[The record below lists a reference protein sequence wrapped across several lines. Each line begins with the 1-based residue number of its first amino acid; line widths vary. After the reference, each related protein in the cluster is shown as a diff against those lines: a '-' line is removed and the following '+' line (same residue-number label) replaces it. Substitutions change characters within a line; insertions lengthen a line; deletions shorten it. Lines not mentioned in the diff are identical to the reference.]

1 MAISRESIS
10 SIASP
15 PSLRLPGIVKTNPRP
30 ARCPGAD
37 RKPSHTGWNRGALTT
52 NLVSMPDSGK
62 KARPDAREPWIIRTY
77 AGFGDA
83 RQANQRF
90 LANLKQGQR
99 GLSIAFDLPTQNG
112 YDPDAPV
119 ARGEVGEAGVSI
131 CHWNDMER
139 LFEGIPLESI
149 NTSMTINATAPFILA
164 LYLVVAEKHGVP
176 WTELRGTTQNDLLK
190 EFVARGTSIFHPELS
205 FRLSTGL
212 IRFTVE
218 RVPNWNPINCCG
230 YHYMESGAG
239 PAEEIGYAFG
249 NALLILDAIRPTLDA
264 AAFEQTVRRISFF
277 INSGIELVPEICK
290 IRAYF
295 KLWRELCASE
305 YGVDNVAFRAGCQ
318 VRSLTLTEPQPEV
331 NIIRIAYEAL
341 PVVISADARV
351 NALQLPGFR
360 EALALPDQSEQTL
373 SLRTQQVL
381 MHETGLAGY
390 GDIFEGSKVI
400 EKLTAETA
408 ARAREIAI
416 RLRQAGYS
424 RAISIVSGELT
435 RQLAER
441 YRKVES
447 GEIVQ
452 IGVNAFTGEIG
463 LTPWPRQNADRAADA
478 SKEKER
484 IESINKWRTARDQA
498 AVANAREALERAA
511 ANTSDSDRGLIE
523 AAIELARAGG
533 TVGEWTDSLVRVSR
547 GRYTPPILETGVS
560 VGALNVPTAGST
572 RKIRIALGKAGLDGH
587 INAVKL
593 LAHACMQAGM
603 EVVLA
608 GFKQTPEDMVATAL
622 EEDVDVLAIS
632 SLAGAHMSI
641 ARETIDLLK
650 SRGAADVSLVMGGII
665 PEADRTALLQLGVK
679 AVFTPKDSNLGE
691 IVGRII
697 AIAGREK

>member
-1 MAISRESIS
+1 MPEPEKKSR
-10 SIASP
+10 P
-15 PSLRLPGIVKTNPRP
+15 P
-30 ARCPGAD
+30 
-37 RKPSHTGWNRGALTT
+37 
-52 NLVSMPDSGK
+52 
-62 KARPDAREPWIIRTY
+62 REPWIIRTY

-83 RQANQRF
+83 RQANERF
-90 LANLKQGQR
+90 LANLEQGQR

-119 ARGEVGEAGVSI
+119 AHGEVGEAGVSI
-131 CHWNDMER
+131 CHWQDMER
-139 LFEGIPLESI
+139 LFENIPLGSI

-205 FRLSTGL
+205 FRLSTEL
-212 IRFTVE
+212 IRFAVE

-249 NALLILDAIRPTLDA
+249 NALLILDAIRPKLGA

-295 KLWRELCASE
+295 KLWRDLCATE
-305 YGVDNVAFRAGCQ
+305 YGVKDVIFRAGCQ

-331 NIIRIAYEAL
+331 NIIRIAYEAI

-360 EALALPDQSEQTL
+360 EALSLPDQSEQTL

-400 EKLTAETA
+400 EKLTAETST
-408 ARAREIAI
+408 RAREIAM
-416 RLRQAGYS
+416 RLRAAGYS
-424 RAISIVSGELT
+424 RAISIISGELT

-441 YRKVES
+441 HRKVES

-452 IGVNAFTGEIG
+452 IGVNAFTGEVG
-463 LTPWPRQNADRAADA
+463 LAPPPKQSADRRTQA

-484 IESINKWRTARDQA
+484 IDSIKKWHAARDHS
-498 AVANAREALERAA
+498 AVAKAREALERAG
-511 ANTSDSDRGLIE
+511 ANDGGGGLME
-523 AAIELARAGG
+523 ATIDLAHAGG
-533 TVGEWTDSLVRVSR
+533 TVGEWTDSLVRVGR
-547 GRYTPPILETGVS
+547 GRYTPPILETS
-560 VGALNVPTAGST
+560 AAVGTLKVPVAK

-587 INAVKL
+587 INAIKL

-608 GFKQTPEDMVATAL
+608 GFKQTPEQMVATAL

-641 ARETIDLLK
+641 ARETIELLK
-650 SRGAADVSLVMGGII
+650 SRGADEVALVMGGII
-665 PEADRTALLQLGVK
+665 PEADRGALLELGVK

-691 IVGRII
+691 IIGRII
-697 AIAGREK
+697 AIADREQS

>member
-1 MAISRESIS
+1 MPEPEKKSR
-10 SIASP
+10 P
-15 PSLRLPGIVKTNPRP
+15 P
-30 ARCPGAD
+30 
-37 RKPSHTGWNRGALTT
+37 
-52 NLVSMPDSGK
+52 
-62 KARPDAREPWIIRTY
+62 REPWIIRTY

-83 RQANQRF
+83 RQANERF

-119 ARGEVGEAGVSI
+119 AHGEVGEAGVSI
-131 CHWNDMER
+131 CHWQDMER
-139 LFEGIPLESI
+139 LFENIPLGSI

-164 LYLVVAEKHGVP
+164 LYLAVAEKHSVP

-205 FRLSTGL
+205 FRLSTEL
-212 IRFTVE
+212 IRFAVE

-249 NALLILDAIRPTLDA
+249 NALLILDAIRPKLGA

-295 KLWRELCASE
+295 KLWRDLCATE
-305 YGVDNVAFRAGCQ
+305 YGVKDVIFRAGCQ

-331 NIIRIAYEAL
+331 NIIRIAYEAI

-360 EALALPDQSEQTL
+360 EALSLPDQSEQTL

-400 EKLTAETA
+400 EKLTAETST
-408 ARAREIAI
+408 RAREIAM
-416 RLRQAGYS
+416 RLREAGYS
-424 RAISIVSGELT
+424 RAISIISGELT

-441 YRKVES
+441 HRKVES
-447 GEIVQ
+447 GENVQ

-463 LTPWPRQNADRAADA
+463 LAPPPKQSADRRTQA

-484 IESINKWRTARDQA
+484 IEAIKQWRAARDQSR
-498 AVANAREALERAA
+498 VAKAREALERAG
-511 ANTSDSDRGLIE
+511 ANDGGGGLME
-523 AAIELARAGG
+523 ATIDLARAGG
-533 TVGEWTDSLVRVSR
+533 TVGEWTDSLVRVGR
-547 GRYTPPILETGVS
+547 GRYTPPILETS
-560 VGALNVPTAGST
+560 AAVGTLKVPVAK

-587 INAVKL
+587 INAIKL

-608 GFKQTPEDMVATAL
+608 GFKQTPEQMVATAL

-641 ARETIDLLK
+641 ARETIELLK
-650 SRGAADVSLVMGGII
+650 SRGADEVALVMGGII
-665 PEADRTALLQLGVK
+665 PEADRGALLELGVK

-691 IVGRII
+691 IIGRII
-697 AIAGREK
+697 AIADREQS

>member
-1 MAISRESIS
+1 
-10 SIASP
+10 
-15 PSLRLPGIVKTNPRP
+15 
-30 ARCPGAD
+30 
-37 RKPSHTGWNRGALTT
+37 
-52 NLVSMPDSGK
+52 MPDADK
-62 KARPDAREPWIIRTY
+62 RARLSREPWIIRTY

-83 RQANQRF
+83 REANERF

-131 CHWNDMER
+131 CHWQDMER
-139 LFEGIPLESI
+139 LFEGIPLQSI

-205 FRLSTGL
+205 FRLSTEL
-212 IRFTVE
+212 IRFAVE

-249 NALLILDAIRPTLDA
+249 NALLILDAIRPKLDA
-264 AAFEQTVRRISFF
+264 AAFAQTVRRISFF

-295 KLWRELCASE
+295 KLWRELCATE
-305 YGVDNVAFRAGCQ
+305 YGVADVAFRAGCQ

-341 PVVISADARV
+341 PVVISAGARV

-381 MHETGLAGY
+381 MHETGLAAY
-390 GDIFEGSKVI
+390 GDIFEGSKII

-408 ARAREIAI
+408 TRAREIAI
-416 RLRQAGYS
+416 RLREAGYS

-441 YRKVES
+441 HRKVES

-452 IGVNAFTGEIG
+452 IGVNAFTGEVG
-463 LTPWPRQNADRAADA
+463 LAPPPKKSADHAAQA
-478 SKEKER
+478 IKEKER
-484 IESINKWRTARDQA
+484 VESIKKWRAARDQA
-498 AVANAREALERAA
+498 AVSKAREALERAGVDD
-511 ANTSDSDRGLIE
+511 NKSDRGLIE
-523 AAIELARAGG
+523 ATIDLARAGG

-547 GRYTPPILETGVS
+547 GRYTPPILETSVS
-560 VGALNVPTAGST
+560 VGALNVPMAATK

-587 INAVKL
+587 INAIKL

-608 GFKQTPEDMVATAL
+608 GFKQTPEQMVATAL

-650 SRGAADVSLVMGGII
+650 SRGASDVALVMGGII
-665 PEADRTALLQLGVK
+665 PEADRKALLELGVK

-697 AIAGREK
+697 AIADGK

>member
-1 MAISRESIS
+1 
-10 SIASP
+10 
-15 PSLRLPGIVKTNPRP
+15 
-30 ARCPGAD
+30 
-37 RKPSHTGWNRGALTT
+37 
-52 NLVSMPDSGK
+52 MPEPEK
-62 KARPDAREPWIIRTY
+62 KARAPREPWIIRTY

-83 RQANQRF
+83 RQANERF

-131 CHWNDMER
+131 CHWDDMER
-139 LFEGIPLESI
+139 LFEGIPLQSI

-205 FRLSTGL
+205 FRLSTEL
-212 IRFTVE
+212 IRFAVE

-239 PAEEIGYAFG
+239 PAEEVGYAFG
-249 NALLILDAIRPTLDA
+249 NALLILDAIRPKLDA

-295 KLWRELCASE
+295 KLWRELCSTE
-305 YGVDNVAFRAGCQ
+305 YGVKDVAFRAGCQ

-341 PVVISADARV
+341 PVVLSADARV

-400 EKLTAETA
+400 EKLTDETA
-408 ARAREIAI
+408 SRAREIAI
-416 RLRQAGYS
+416 RLREAGYS

-441 YRKVES
+441 HRKVES

-452 IGVNAFTGEIG
+452 IGVNAFTGEVG
-463 LTPWPRQNADRAADA
+463 LTPPPKQSADHAAQA

-484 IESINKWRTARDQA
+484 IESITKWRAGRDQA
-498 AVANAREALERAA
+498 AVAKAREALERAG
-511 ANTSDSDRGLIE
+511 ANDGGGLIE
-523 AAIELARAGG
+523 ATIELARAGG
-533 TVGEWTDSLVRVSR
+533 TVGEWTDSLVRVGR
-547 GRYTPPILETGVS
+547 GRYTPPILETSVS
-560 VGALNVPTAGST
+560 VGALKVPMAT

-587 INAVKL
+587 INAIKL

-608 GFKQTPEDMVATAL
+608 GFKQTPEQMVATAL

-641 ARETIDLLK
+641 ARETIELLK
-650 SRGAADVSLVMGGII
+650 SRGAGDVSLVMGGII
-665 PEADRTALLQLGVK
+665 PEADRKALIELGVK

-697 AIAGREK
+697 AIANREK

>member
-1 MAISRESIS
+1 MAE
-10 SIASP
+10 P
-15 PSLRLPGIVKTNPRP
+15 EQ
-30 ARCPGAD
+30 
-37 RKPSHTGWNRGALTT
+37 
-52 NLVSMPDSGK
+52 
-62 KARPDAREPWIIRTY
+62 KARAPREPWIIRTY

-83 RQANQRF
+83 RQANERF

-131 CHWNDMER
+131 CHWQDMER
-139 LFEGIPLESI
+139 LFEGIPLQSI

-205 FRLSTGL
+205 FRLSTEL
-212 IRFTVE
+212 IRFAVE

-239 PAEEIGYAFG
+239 PTEEIGYAFG
-249 NALLILDAIRPTLDA
+249 NALLILDAIRPKLDA
-264 AAFEQTVRRISFF
+264 AAFAQTVRRISFF

-295 KLWRELCASE
+295 KLWRELCATE
-305 YGVDNVAFRAGCQ
+305 YGVDDVAFRAGCQ

-408 ARAREIAI
+408 TRAREIAI
-416 RLRQAGYS
+416 RLREAGYS
-424 RAISIVSGELT
+424 RTISIVSGELT

-441 YRKVES
+441 HRKVES

-452 IGVNAFTGEIG
+452 IGVNAFTGEVG
-463 LTPWPRQNADRAADA
+463 LAPPPKQNADHNEQLR
-478 SKEKER
+478 KEKER
-484 IESINKWRTARDQA
+484 IESIKKWRAARDQA
-498 AVANAREALERAA
+498 AVSKAREALERAA
-511 ANTSDSDRGLIE
+511 ANDNKSDRGLIE
-523 AAIELARAGG
+523 ATIDLARAGG

-547 GRYTPPILETGVS
+547 GRYTPPILETSVS
-560 VGALNVPTAGST
+560 VGALNVPVATT
-572 RKIRIALGKAGLDGH
+572 KRKIRIALGKAGLDGH
-587 INAVKL
+587 INAIKL

-608 GFKQTPEDMVATAL
+608 GFKQTPDQMVATAL

-650 SRGAADVSLVMGGII
+650 SRGASDVALVMGGII
-665 PEADRTALLQLGVK
+665 PETDRAALLKLGVK

-697 AIAGREK
+697 EIAGRQK

>member
-1 MAISRESIS
+1 
-10 SIASP
+10 
-15 PSLRLPGIVKTNPRP
+15 
-30 ARCPGAD
+30 
-37 RKPSHTGWNRGALTT
+37 
-52 NLVSMPDSGK
+52 MPDTEK
-62 KARPDAREPWIIRTY
+62 KARAPREPWIIRTY

-83 RQANQRF
+83 RQANERF

-131 CHWNDMER
+131 CHWDDMER
-139 LFEGIPLESI
+139 LFEGIPLQSI
-149 NTSMTINATAPFILA
+149 NTSMTINATAPFLLA
-164 LYLVVAEKHGVP
+164 LYLVIAEKHGVP

-205 FRLSTGL
+205 FRLSTEL
-212 IRFTVE
+212 IRFAVE

-249 NALLILDAIRPTLDA
+249 NALMILDAIRPRLDA

-295 KLWRELCASE
+295 KLWQELCATE
-305 YGVDNVAFRAGCQ
+305 YGVNDVAFRAGCQ
-318 VRSLTLTEPQPEV
+318 VRTLTLTEPQPEV

-341 PVVISADARV
+341 PVVLSANARV

-360 EALALPDQSEQTL
+360 EALALPDQAEQTL

-381 MHETGLAGY
+381 MYETGLAGY
-390 GDIFEGSKVI
+390 GDIFEGSKVV

-408 ARAREIAI
+408 ARAREIAL
-416 RLRQAGYS
+416 RLREADYS

-441 YRKVES
+441 HRKVES

-452 IGVNAFTGEIG
+452 IGVNAFTGEVG
-463 LTPWPRQNADRAADA
+463 LTPPPKRNVDRDA
-478 SKEKER
+478 QVVKEKER
-484 IESINKWRTARDQA
+484 IESIKQWRAARDQKPVA
-498 AVANAREALERAA
+498 AARESLERAA
-511 ANTSDSDRGLIE
+511 ASDGESGLME
-523 AAIELARAGG
+523 ATIDLARAGG
-533 TVGEWTDSLVRVSR
+533 TVGEWTDSLVRVGR
-547 GRYTPPILETGVS
+547 GRYTPPILETSVG
-560 VGALNVPTAGST
+560 VGALKVPSAT

-587 INAVKL
+587 INAIKL
-593 LAHACMQAGM
+593 LTHACMQAGM

-608 GFKQTPEDMVATAL
+608 GFKQTPEQMVATAL

-641 ARETIDLLK
+641 ARETIELLK
-650 SRGAADVSLVMGGII
+650 SRHASDVALVMGGII
-665 PEADRTALLQLGVK
+665 PEADRTALLALGVK

-691 IVGRII
+691 IIGRII
-697 AIAGREK
+697 AIAGREKQ

>member
-1 MAISRESIS
+1 
-10 SIASP
+10 
-15 PSLRLPGIVKTNPRP
+15 
-30 ARCPGAD
+30 
-37 RKPSHTGWNRGALTT
+37 
-52 NLVSMPDSGK
+52 MPETEK
-62 KARPDAREPWIIRTY
+62 KARAPREPWIIRTY

-83 RQANQRF
+83 RQANERF

-131 CHWNDMER
+131 CHWQDMER
-139 LFEGIPLESI
+139 LFEGIPLQSI

-190 EFVARGTSIFHPELS
+190 EFVARGTSIFHPDLS
-205 FRLSTGL
+205 FRLSTEL
-212 IRFTVE
+212 IRFAVE
-218 RVPNWNPINCCG
+218 HVPNWNPINCCG

-249 NALLILDAIRPTLDA
+249 NALLILDAIRPKLDA

-295 KLWRELCASE
+295 KLWRELCATE
-305 YGVDNVAFRAGCQ
+305 YGVDDVAFRAGCQ

-400 EKLTAETA
+400 EKLTDETA
-408 ARAREIAI
+408 TRAREIAI
-416 RLRQAGYS
+416 RLREAGYS

-435 RQLAER
+435 RQLADR
-441 YRKVES
+441 HRKVES

-463 LTPWPRQNADRAADA
+463 LTPPPKQNSAHAGQAL
-478 SKEKER
+478 KEKER
-484 IESINKWRTARDQA
+484 IDSIRKWRAGRDQTA
-498 AVANAREALERAA
+498 VSKAREVLERAVANNA
-511 ANTSDSDRGLIE
+511 DRRLIE
-523 AAIELARAGG
+523 ATIDLARAGG
-533 TVGEWTDSLVRVSR
+533 TVGEWTDSLVRVGR

-560 VGALNVPTAGST
+560 VGALKVPVAK

-587 INAVKL
+587 INAIKL

-608 GFKQTPEDMVATAL
+608 GFKQTPEQMVATAL

-641 ARETIDLLK
+641 ARETIYLLK
-650 SRGAADVSLVMGGII
+650 SRGAADVALVMGGII
-665 PEADRTALLQLGVK
+665 PEADRTALLELGVK

-697 AIAGREK
+697 AIVGGERP

>member
-1 MAISRESIS
+1 MPETEKKSR
-10 SIASP
+10 AP
-15 PSLRLPGIVKTNPRP
+15 
-30 ARCPGAD
+30 
-37 RKPSHTGWNRGALTT
+37 
-52 NLVSMPDSGK
+52 
-62 KARPDAREPWIIRTY
+62 REPWIIRTY

-83 RQANQRF
+83 RQANERF
-90 LANLKQGQR
+90 LANLQQGQR

-131 CHWNDMER
+131 CHWQDMEQ
-139 LFEGIPLESI
+139 LFEGIPLQSI

-176 WTELRGTTQNDLLK
+176 WSELRGTTQNDLLK

-205 FRLSTGL
+205 FRLSTEL
-212 IRFTVE
+212 IRFAVE

-249 NALLILDAIRPTLDA
+249 NALLILDAIRPKLDA

-295 KLWRELCASE
+295 KLWRELCSTQ
-305 YGVDNVAFRAGCQ
+305 YNVKDVAFRAGCQ

-341 PVVISADARV
+341 PVVLSADARV

-360 EALALPDQSEQTL
+360 EALSLPDQSEQTL

-390 GDIFEGSKVI
+390 GDIFEGSKII
-400 EKLTAETA
+400 EQLTAETA

-416 RLRQAGYS
+416 RLREAGYS

-441 YRKVES
+441 HRKVES

-452 IGVNAFTGEIG
+452 IGVNAFTGEVG
-463 LTPWPRQNADRAADA
+463 LAPPPKQNADHAAQA

-484 IESINKWRTARDQA
+484 IESIKKWRAARDHA
-498 AVANAREALERAA
+498 AVAKARETLERAG
-511 ANTSDSDRGLIE
+511 ANDGDSGLIE
-523 AAIELARAGG
+523 ATIDLARAGG
-533 TVGEWTDSLVRVSR
+533 TVGEWTDSLVRVGR
-547 GRYTPPILETGVS
+547 GRYTPPILETSVS
-560 VGALNVPTAGST
+560 VGALKVPMTT

-587 INAVKL
+587 INAIKL

-608 GFKQTPEDMVATAL
+608 GFKQTPEQMVATAL

-641 ARETIDLLK
+641 ARETIELLK
-650 SRGAADVSLVMGGII
+650 SRGAGDVSLVMGGII
-665 PEADRTALLQLGVK
+665 PEADRKALSKLGVK
-679 AVFTPKDSNLGE
+679 AIFTPKDSNLGE

-697 AIAGREK
+697 AIANREQ

>member
-1 MAISRESIS
+1 
-10 SIASP
+10 
-15 PSLRLPGIVKTNPRP
+15 
-30 ARCPGAD
+30 
-37 RKPSHTGWNRGALTT
+37 
-52 NLVSMPDSGK
+52 MPETEK
-62 KARPDAREPWIIRTY
+62 KARAPREPWIIRTY

-83 RQANQRF
+83 RQANERF

-131 CHWNDMER
+131 CHWDDMER
-139 LFEGIPLESI
+139 LFEGIPLQSI
-149 NTSMTINATAPFILA
+149 NTSMTINATAPFLLA
-164 LYLVVAEKHGVP
+164 LYLVIAEKHGVP

-205 FRLSTGL
+205 FRLSTEL
-212 IRFTVE
+212 IRFAVE

-249 NALLILDAIRPTLDA
+249 NALMILDAIRPKLDA

-295 KLWRELCASE
+295 KLWHELCATE
-305 YGVDNVAFRAGCQ
+305 YGVKDVAFRAGCQ

-341 PVVISADARV
+341 PVVLSADARV

-360 EALALPDQSEQTL
+360 EALALPDQAEQTL

-381 MHETGLAGY
+381 MYETGLAGY
-390 GDIFEGSKVI
+390 GDIFEGSKVV

-408 ARAREIAI
+408 TRAREIAL
-416 RLRQAGYS
+416 RLREAGYS

-441 YRKVES
+441 HRKVES

-452 IGVNAFTGEIG
+452 IGVNAFTGEVG
-463 LTPWPRQNADRAADA
+463 LTPPPKRNVDRDA
-478 SKEKER
+478 QAVKEKER
-484 IESINKWRTARDQA
+484 IESIRQWRAARDQK
-498 AVANAREALERAA
+498 AVAAARDALERAA
-511 ANTSDSDRGLIE
+511 ANDGGGGLME
-523 AAIELARAGG
+523 ATIDLARAGG
-533 TVGEWTDSLVRVSR
+533 TVGEWTDSLVGVGR
-547 GRYTPPILETGVS
+547 GRYTPPILETSVG
-560 VGALNVPTAGST
+560 VGALKVPKAT

-587 INAVKL
+587 INAIKL

-608 GFKQTPEDMVATAL
+608 GFKQTPEQMVATAL

-641 ARETIDLLK
+641 ARETIELLK
-650 SRGAADVSLVMGGII
+650 SRHAGDVALVMGGII
-665 PEADRTALLQLGVK
+665 PEADRTALLALGVK

-691 IVGRII
+691 IIGRII